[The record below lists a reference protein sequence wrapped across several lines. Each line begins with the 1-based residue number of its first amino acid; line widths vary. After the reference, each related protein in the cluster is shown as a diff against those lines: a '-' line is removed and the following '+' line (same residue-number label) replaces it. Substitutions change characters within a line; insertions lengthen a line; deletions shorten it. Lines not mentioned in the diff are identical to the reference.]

1 MKDYKL
7 FIASKSESIYIK
19 KYNDYINQV
28 ITKKSNGKRPLVEL
42 TINNIY
48 IDQELID
55 ELQIALNRAKRDA
68 KEMNDGI
75 N

>member
-7 FIASKSESIYIK
+7 FIASKTEEIYVK
-19 KYNDYINQV
+19 KYNDFINQV
-28 ITKKSNGKRPLVEL
+28 ITKKSNGKKPLVEL

-48 IDQELID
+48 IDQEILD
-55 ELQIALNRAKRDA
+55 ELQIALNRAKKDA
-68 KEMNDGI
+68 KEMNNEI

>member
-28 ITKKSNGKRPLVEL
+28 ITKKGNGKRPLVEL

-55 ELQIALNRAKRDA
+55 ELQIALNRAKKDA
-68 KEMNDGI
+68 KELNNEI

>member
-7 FIASKSESIYIK
+7 FIASKNESIYVK
-19 KYNDYINQV
+19 KYNDFINQV
-28 ITKKSNGKRPLVEL
+28 ITKKGNSNKPLVEL

-55 ELQIALNRAKRDA
+55 ELQIALNRAKKDA
-68 KEMNDGI
+68 KELNDEI